1 VGLLNELYTYL
12 TAADTALR
20 SKGTLPTG
28 DVISKLQAESGRLPP
43 AMGAMLHELSVQAAS
58 AVNLVQQSNMGE
70 DVDAILGNFCRRAIV
85 GRYPFSNSVRDI
97 APNDFARFFGHGQ
110 LMDDFFQKKLSNLVD
125 MSSRPW
131 RFKPGVDGSKGGI
144 ARFLSSFE
152 QASII
157 RDVYFSAGSNTPS
170 YKVAIRPLEMDPSI
184 MQFILDVDGQV
195 MTYEHGPQVGITV
208 DWPGQRGSNQVSM
221 SASPQQGGSGL
232 STSGPWALN
241 RLLDRAT
248 LRQGRS
254 PEVTI
259 ATFSLGGRNVTLEF
273 TAYSAKSPF
282 RLNEMR
288 NFVCPGRS

>member
-1 VGLLNELYTYL
+1 L

-20 SKGTLPTG
+20 SKSTLPTG
-28 DVISKLQAESGRLPP
+28 NVISKLQAESGRLPP
-43 AMGAMLHELSVQAAS
+43 ALGDMLNDLSVQASAS
-58 AVNLVQQSNMGE
+58 INSVQQSNVGE
-70 DVDAILGNFCRRAIV
+70 DVDAILGNFCRRAIA
-85 GRYPFSNSVRDI
+85 GRYPFSNSTQDI
-97 APNDFARFFGHGQ
+97 APNDFARFFAQGQ
-110 LMDDFFQKKLSNLVD
+110 MMDDFFQKNLSHLVD
-125 MSSRPW
+125 MSARPW
-131 RFKPGVDGSKGGI
+131 RFKPGVDGSQGGI

-157 RDVYFSAGSNTPS
+157 RDVYFSAGSLTPS
-170 YKVAIRPLEMDPSI
+170 YKVAIRPVDMDPNI
-184 MQFILDVDGQV
+184 MQLILDVDGQV

-208 DWPGQRGSNQVSM
+208 EWPGQRGSNQVSM

-241 RLLDRAT
+241 RLLDRAN

-254 PEVTI
+254 PEVML

-282 RLNEMR
+282 RLSEMR
-288 NFVCPGRS
+288 NFVCPGRN